1 MAVSNYDEVMIMNV
15 SLTPKLEGYVKQ
27 KLSSGLYNSASEVIR
42 EGLRLLEEQDS
53 IKQLKLQQFKEELN
67 QGVKSLDAGHGR
79 AFNKDLIK
87 AKGRLAQDNN

>member
-1 MAVSNYDEVMIMNV
+1 MIMNV

-27 KLSSGLYNSASEVIR
+27 KLSSGFYNSASEIIR

-53 IKQLKLQQFKEELN
+53 IKQLKFQQFKEELN
-67 QGVKSLDAGHGR
+67 RGITSLDAGHAR
-79 AFNKDLIK
+79 AFNKDNIK